1 MGWWAA
7 TGIWMLCGLLKSSV
21 ACGRTILG
29 FLGVRKS
36 RDWNLFRVHWT
47 LDTETGRALA
57 RPSAWRRI
65 AVLSHV
71 GGRAAAWW
79 GQRKEG
85 YVWGLQGPELGS
97 CLPRCGC
104 GDCCDAT
111 IGLAWLS
118 SPLSEPSG
126 PVRVR
131 RQWVTKKQQ
140 SNSRAL
146 TFNHTWPVNYHIC
159 KSYLGLRIPT
169 TVHMPIDKWELKGKH
184 IWNHLS
190 FLEDITVSKEF
201 ETLWNWTES
210 TERNWTMSLIY
221 KIETY
226 FTLFQK

>member
-131 RQWVTKKQQ
+131 RHIPAWGHHCSIPCSQQ
-140 SNSRAL
+140 RSMDRNPCCCSGPKL
-146 TFNHTWPVNYHIC
+146 CLILCDTVDCSTPDLPVPR
-159 KSYLGLRIPT
+159 YLPGFAQTNIHWINDAMQASHPL
-169 TVHMPIDKWELKGKH
+169 
-184 IWNHLS
+184 
-190 FLEDITVSKEF
+190 
-201 ETLWNWTES
+201 
-210 TERNWTMSLIY
+210 
-221 KIETY
+221 
-226 FTLFQK
+226 